1 MPDFG
6 SILVYQDIRTET
18 PKQYVK
24 DKGKTMAI
32 SMLTGRQGQNPIFFF
47 CWGGGGGGAGRR
59 ALTIVQF

>member
-32 SMLTGRQGQNPIFFF
+32 SMLTGRQGQNPIFF
-47 CWGGGGGGAGRR
+47 CWGGGGGGRGGC
-59 ALTIVQF
+59 